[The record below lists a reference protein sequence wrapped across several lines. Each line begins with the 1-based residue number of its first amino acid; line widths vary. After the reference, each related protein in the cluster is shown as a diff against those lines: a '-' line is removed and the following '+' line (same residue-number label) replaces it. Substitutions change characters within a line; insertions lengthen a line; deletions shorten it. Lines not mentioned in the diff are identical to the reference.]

1 MSCKSESFQFYAG
14 EDKTLELELKVS
26 KNGCNLIYALESTDE
41 IKVILPA
48 RPDDLEF
55 FNTGADPR
63 VSVESE
69 PYGQIKIDLTGSE
82 TSQLISGAIV
92 VEVVRDSKKKIFVV
106 DGGLKKL
113 TPNNC

>member
-1 MSCKSESFQFYAG
+1 MACKSESFQFYAG
-14 EDKTLELELKVS
+14 EDKTLELELKLSV
-26 KNGCNLIYALESTDE
+26 NGCKEIYALQSSDE

-55 FNTGADPR
+55 LNTGVSPR
-63 VSVESE
+63 VSIVSE
-69 PYGQIKIDLTGSE
+69 PYGQISIDLTSTE
-82 TSQLISGAIV
+82 TSQLIDGAIV
-92 VEVVRDSKKKIFVV
+92 IEVIRSAKKKIFVV